1 MYLRGPG
8 WLNSYKPIT
17 NTAWVCARLCKLQ
30 KGCTRLAAASDKAYQ
45 LLAHGRWFSPGIPA
59 FFTTKTS
66 RHYIAQILLKVA
78 LNTINQIN
86 VLDVR
91 TCIHLTSVY
100 YVLCVRPM
108 RTCLQC
114 TKYFVH
120 VMYMYTLTLGVQR
133 TLCTYMHTLAFRYN
147 VFCVCT
153 CTHLP
158 SVYNVLCVRRCT
170 HLPSVYN
177 ALCVCT
183 CTLTFGVQCT
193 VCTYMYTLTFSVQCI
208 LSMYMYTLTFSVQC
222 TLCTYMYTQSLAFG
236 AQCILCTYMYTLT
249 FGV

>member
-1 MYLRGPG
+1 MSQVVGLPN
-8 WLNSYKPIT
+8 NSYKPIT
-17 NTAWVCARLCKLQ
+17 NTAWVRARLCKLQ

-45 LLAHGRWFSPGIPA
+45 LLSHGRWFSPGIPA
-59 FFTTKTS
+59 SFTITTG
-66 RHYIAQILLKVA
+66 RHYIAKILLKVA
-78 LNTINQIN
+78 LNTINQIKSNQIN

-100 YVLCVRPM
+100 YVLCVRPI

-120 VMYMYTLTLGVQR
+120 AMYMYTLTLGVQC

-177 ALCVCT
+177 ALCVRTCTHLPSVYNVCCLCT
-183 CTLTFGVQCT
+183 CTHLPSGYNV
-193 VCTYMYTLTFSVQCI
+193 
-208 LSMYMYTLTFSVQC
+208 
-222 TLCTYMYTQSLAFG
+222 LCVRICAH
-236 AQCILCTYMYTLT
+236 
-249 FGV
+249 